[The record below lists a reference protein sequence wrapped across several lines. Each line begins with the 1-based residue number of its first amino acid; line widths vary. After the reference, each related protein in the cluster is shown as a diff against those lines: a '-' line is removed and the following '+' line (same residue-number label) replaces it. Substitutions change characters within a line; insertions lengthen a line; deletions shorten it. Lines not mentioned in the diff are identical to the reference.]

1 MQKYL
6 LSFSIRRDG
15 SSKFGEDVRWAT
27 FPAYAVGYA
36 FSEESFM
43 DWSRDVLDYAKIRV
57 SYGKS
62 GKQFSAPYIAL
73 GLLEPSAPFL
83 GNPRMDGGIV

>member
-1 MQKYL
+1 
-6 LSFSIRRDG
+6 
-15 SSKFGEDVRWAT
+15 
-27 FPAYAVGYA
+27 
-36 FSEESFM
+36 M

-83 GNPRMDGGIV
+83 GNPTVTPEWTEGLFNPSLTWEETDQYDFGLDMDLLITV